1 METND
6 FDYYIAESDNSF
18 TSPLLNVDNDV
29 DTKGINFL
37 YREQKVP
44 DDTVVYL
51 SFGTPVPRKPA
62 MVDYLWLRGREVFSK
77 KVYDVLKNHNFKG
90 LQLVPA
96 IITSR
101 KGEVYKD
108 YWILNVYQEYAL
120 LDPEKSERKGSI
132 NDFGCWGM
140 VKKMVLNKELVL
152 KMPLEDRLAF
162 TCRENPAYVLYHKTL
177 VDLIMSVNPEG
188 IVFIPID
195 KWYNGISYAL
205 IHESLGE

>member
-18 TSPLLNVDNDV
+18 TSPLLIVDNDV
-29 DTKGINFL
+29 NPDGIKFL
-37 YREQKVP
+37 YRKQKAP
-44 DDTVVYL
+44 GDTVAFL

-62 MVDYLWLRGREVFSK
+62 MVDYLWLDGREVFSK
-77 KVYDVLKNHNFKG
+77 KVYDVFKNHNFKG

-108 YWILNVYQEYAL
+108 YWIFNVYQEYAL

-132 NDFGCWGM
+132 DNFGRWGM

-162 TCRENPAYVLYHKTL
+162 ACRENSAYVLYHKTI
-177 VDLIMSVNPEG
+177 VDLIMSANPEG
-188 IVFIPID
+188 IKFIPID
-195 KWYNGISYAL
+195 KWYNGISYTL
-205 IHESLGE
+205 